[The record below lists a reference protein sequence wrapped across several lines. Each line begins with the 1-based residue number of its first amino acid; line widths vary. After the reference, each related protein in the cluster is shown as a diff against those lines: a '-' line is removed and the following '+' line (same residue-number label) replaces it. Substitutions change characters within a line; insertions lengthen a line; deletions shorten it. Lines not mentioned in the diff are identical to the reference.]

1 MLLQATGKLGSLLN
15 NCNNNMITAMLIYI
29 HFYAN
34 EQNKTKQN
42 KTCLYLFFFFFFF
55 LSIDNV
61 IGAN

>member
-42 KTCLYLFFFFFFF
+42 LFVPFFFFFF
-55 LSIDNV
+55 LLIML
-61 IGAN
+61 

>member
-15 NCNNNMITAMLIYI
+15 NCNNNMISAMLIYI

-34 EQNKTKQN
+34 EQNKTKLVC
-42 KTCLYLFFFFFFF
+42 TFFFF

>member
-42 KTCLYLFFFFFFF
+42 LFVPFFFFF